1 MTNPNPSS
9 HKPKSYKHSH
19 LEIVNVKWDTTYNPN
34 ILRLWPKPYLI
45 GVVDT
50 KSKRWIANN
59 LLTCECREG
68 EAKTTERAK
77 AMVVAFLVAMAKN
90 HM

>member
-50 KSKRWIANN
+50 KSKRWVVNN
-59 LLTCECREG
+59 LLTREHIEG
-68 EAKTTERAK
+68 EAKTTARAK
-77 AMVVAFLVAMAKN
+77 ALIVSHLVAMAKSVC
-90 HM
+90 